1 MRFTLEHRQ
10 WYGLEMTGDEFH
22 DTLWEP
28 RYRHFSPIKVLEVTP
43 HGRGNRHSSPS
54 AFTIATTPQA
64 SRVTGASTRIN
75 L

>member
-28 RYRHFSPIKVLEVTP
+28 RYRHFSPIKVLGVTP
-43 HGRGNRHSSPS
+43 HGRGNRQFTLGFYHSNYPS
-54 AFTIATTPQA
+54 GVQGNRCFYPD
-64 SRVTGASTRIN
+64 
-75 L
+75 